1 MTFDEKL
8 AQALSNTAKAR
19 AEQMLAAPKE
29 HKFSLA
35 YRLWESRTLKN
46 LSRNRYDKRWTL
58 RRAKRTIAA
67 AMIAAVSLLLGI
79 TASAIA
85 TMGRF
90 GFDPEP
96 EYSRLL
102 IENLSSDKTSIEEY
116 YGLPEENGWKLI
128 GCDILDD
135 LTMLKYECG
144 ETKITF
150 CQEIIHEGSMGN
162 INTEKTDPEPVS
174 LYEKNDGFILD
185 FRENGCI
192 IFWIYDGYLLSLD
205 GNITKDEA
213 INLAYSARVTTLPKK
228 RR

>member
-58 RRAKRTIAA
+58 RRAKRIIAA
-67 AMIAAVSLLLGI
+67 AMIAAASLLLGI

-85 TMGRF
+85 IMGRF

-102 IENLSSDKTSIEEY
+102 IESSLSDKTRIEEY
-116 YGLPEENGWKLI
+116 YGLPEEDGWQI
-128 GCDILDD
+128 VDYYADD
-135 LTMLKYECG
+135 TEIMISYECNEKKVIFG
-144 ETKITF
+144 QRIMK
-150 CQEIIHEGSMGN
+150 EGAVGN

-174 LYEKNDGFILD
+174 LYEKNDGFILV
-185 FRENGCI
+185 FRENECI
-192 IFWIYDGYLLSLD
+192 IYWIYDGYLLDLS

-213 INLAYSARVTTLPKK
+213 INLAYSTKIVNLE
-228 RR
+228 

>member
-58 RRAKRTIAA
+58 RRAKRIIAA
-67 AMIAAVSLLLGI
+67 AMIAAASLLLGI
-79 TASAIA
+79 TASAIVI
-85 TMGRF
+85 MGRF

-102 IENLSSDKTSIEEY
+102 IENLTSDKTRIEEY
-116 YGLPEENGWKLI
+116 YGLPEEDGWQI
-128 GCDILDD
+128 VDYYADD
-135 LTMLKYECG
+135 TEIMISYECNEKKVIFG
-144 ETKITF
+144 QRIMK
-150 CQEIIHEGSMGN
+150 EGAVGN

-174 LYEKNDGFILD
+174 LYEKNDGFILV
-185 FRENGCI
+185 FRENECI
-192 IFWIYDGYLLSLD
+192 IYWIYDGYLLDLS

-213 INLAYSARVTTLPKK
+213 INLAYSTKIVNLE
-228 RR
+228 

>member
-19 AEQMLAAPKE
+19 AEQMLAVPKE

-58 RRAKRTIAA
+58 RRAKRIIAA
-67 AMIAAVSLLLGI
+67 AMIAAASLLLGI

-85 TMGRF
+85 IMGRF

-96 EYSRLL
+96 EYSSLL
-102 IENLSSDKTSIEEY
+102 IENLTSDKTKIEEY
-116 YGLPEENGWKLI
+116 YGLPEEDGWNLVR
-128 GCDILDD
+128 CDILSRS
-135 LTMLKYECG
+135 TMLSYECN
-144 ETKITF
+144 ETKIIF

-162 INTEKTDPEPVS
+162 INTEKTDPEPLS
-174 LYEKNDGFILD
+174 LYEKNDGFILV
-185 FRENGCI
+185 FRDDWCSI
-192 IFWIYDGYLLSLD
+192 YWIYDGYLLSLD

-213 INLAYSARVTTLPKK
+213 INLAYSTKIVNLE
-228 RR
+228 

>member
-19 AEQMLAAPKE
+19 AEQMLAVPKE

-58 RRAKRTIAA
+58 RKAKRIIAT
-67 AMIAAVSLLLGI
+67 AMIAAASLLLGI

-85 TMGRF
+85 IMGRF

-102 IENLSSDKTSIEEY
+102 IESSLSDKTRIEEY
-116 YGLPEENGWKLI
+116 YGLPEEDGWQI
-128 GCDILDD
+128 VDYYADD
-135 LTMLKYECG
+135 TEIMISYECNEKKVIFG
-144 ETKITF
+144 QRIMK
-150 CQEIIHEGSMGN
+150 EGAVGN

-174 LYEKNDGFILD
+174 LYEKNDGFILV
-185 FRENGCI
+185 FRENECI
-192 IFWIYDGYLLSLD
+192 IYWIYDGYLLDLS

-213 INLAYSARVTTLPKK
+213 INLAYSTKIVNLE
-228 RR
+228 

>member
-8 AQALSNTAKAR
+8 KQALNNTAEAR
-19 AEQMLAAPKE
+19 AEQMLTAPKK

-58 RRAKRTIAA
+58 RRAKRIITA
-67 AMIAAVSLLLGI
+67 AMIAAASLLLGI
-79 TASAIA
+79 TASAIVI
-85 TMGRF
+85 MGRF

-102 IENLSSDKTSIEEY
+102 IESSPSDKTRIEEY
-116 YGLPEENGWKLI
+116 YGLPEEDGWQI
-128 GCDILDD
+128 VDYYADD
-135 LTMLKYECG
+135 TEIMMSYECNEKKVIFG
-144 ETKITF
+144 QRIME
-150 CQEIIHEGSMGN
+150 EGAVGN

-174 LYEKNDGFILD
+174 LYEKNDGFILV
-185 FRENGCI
+185 FRDDWCSI
-192 IFWIYDGYLLSLD
+192 YWIYDGYLLDLS

-213 INLAYSARVTTLPKK
+213 INLAYSTKIVNLE
-228 RR
+228 

>member
-8 AQALSNTAKAR
+8 AQALSNTAEAR
-19 AEQMLAAPKE
+19 AEQMLSVPKE

-58 RRAKRTIAA
+58 RRAKRIIAT
-67 AMIAAVSLLLGI
+67 AMIAAASLLL
-79 TASAIA
+79 TAFAAVTFS
-85 TMGRF
+85 GRF
-90 GFDPEP
+90 GFDRRL

-116 YGLPEENGWKLI
+116 YGLPEEDGWQVVSYHTDDEQVLI
-128 GCDILDD
+128 S
-135 LTMLKYECG
+135 YECG
-144 ETKITF
+144 EIKITF

-213 INLAYSARVTTLPKK
+213 INLAYSTKIVNLE
-228 RR
+228 

>member
-19 AEQMLAAPKE
+19 AEQMLVVRKE

-46 LSRNRYDKRWTL
+46 LSRNRYDTRWTL
-58 RRAKRTIAA
+58 RRAKRTVAA
-67 AMIAAVSLLLGI
+67 AMIAAASLLLGI

-85 TMGRF
+85 IMGRF

-102 IENLSSDKTSIEEY
+102 IESSPSDKTRIEEY
-116 YGLPEENGWKLI
+116 YGLPEEDGWQIVDYYADDTEILI
-128 GCDILDD
+128 S
-135 LTMLKYECG
+135 YECG
-144 ETKITF
+144 EKKVIF
-150 CQEIIHEGSMGN
+150 NQRIMKEGAVGN

-174 LYEKNDGFILD
+174 LYEKNDGFILV
-185 FRENGCI
+185 FRDDWCSI
-192 IFWIYDGYLLSLD
+192 YWIYDGYLLDLS

-213 INLAYSARVTTLPKK
+213 MNLAYSTKIVNLE
-228 RR
+228 